1 MNQKL
6 FEVEPH
12 QKESHRIVTK
22 QINMK
27 WNGIYDLEDL
37 GKDKFHTF
45 LKINVHGKNIK
56 VWENSNNQVFLNDVE
71 ICVWN
76 EDGINNFEVL
86 LIRLKDTVTKFII
99 DALL

>member
-27 WNGIYDLEDL
+27 WNKIYDLENL
-37 GKDKFHTF
+37 GKEKFHTF
-45 LKINVHGKNIK
+45 LKINIQGKDIE
-56 VWENSNNQVFLNDVE
+56 VWENSNNQVFLNDIE
-71 ICVWN
+71 ICTWDD
-76 EDGINNFEVL
+76 EEINCFEIL
-86 LIRLKDTVTKFII
+86 LIRLKNTVTEFII
-99 DALL
+99 GALL